1 MTGRRYLALH
11 FPQLAADRVRQQEPA
26 LAGRRLAI
34 WAMQGNRRLLT
45 CVDAPGTMLYAGQAL
60 ADAQAI
66 HPDLVLRDADP
77 IGDAAFLEQLA
88 LWALRFTPIVS
99 VDAPNG
105 LILDVTG
112 CGHLFGGEAALL
124 DRVSVSLRESG
135 LALAGVI
142 ADGAEAVASLARA
155 GMDGLAVSVGGDAA
169 AVGPLPLA
177 VLRLPPECID
187 ALNRLGLHRVEDL
200 LRQPRGP
207 LVRRFGRTLM
217 DVLDALTG
225 ARPRLIASIRPPP
238 QFAEAVELLEPIV
251 TRPGIDRAVDALLD
265 PLCRQLA
272 DAGQGARQVTLRAFR
287 VDRVIQEITVGTG
300 LPTRTPAH
308 LRRLFANELERLE
321 PDLGF
326 ERMTL
331 EATATNAM
339 AADQTRLADGSLDA
353 ADRAEALAQLIDRLA
368 QRLPVWR
375 PAPVESHWPERG
387 VKQTSPFDTVTELP
401 PRSALSAP
409 VRVLKRPLPM
419 MVLAEIPAG
428 PPLRLR
434 FDGRVHD
441 VAHAEGPERIEPEWW
456 QDPERRSGRDYYRVE
471 LVSGARLWIGRIA
484 ALRADRPPRW
494 FLHGY
499 LA

>member
-11 FPQLAADRVRQQEPA
+11 FPQLAADRVRRQEPA
-26 LAGRRLAI
+26 LSGRLFAI
-34 WAMQGNRRLLT
+34 WTMQGNRRLLT
-45 CVDAPGTMLYAGQAL
+45 CVDAPGTVLHTGQAL

-77 IGDAAFLEQLA
+77 AGDAAFLEQLA
-88 LWALRFTPIVS
+88 LWALRFAPIVS
-99 VDAPNG
+99 ADAPDG

-112 CGHLFGGEAALL
+112 CSHLFGGEVALL
-124 DRVSVSLRESG
+124 RRISSNVRHSG
-135 LALAGVI
+135 LALVGVI
-142 ADGAEAVASLARA
+142 ADGAEAAVSLARA
-155 GMDGLAVSVGGDAA
+155 GADGLIVPPGGDIAAVS
-169 AVGPLPLA
+169 PLPLA
-177 VLRLPPECID
+177 ALRLPAQVRV
-187 ALNRLGLHRVEDL
+187 ALSRLGLHRVEDL

-207 LVRRFGRTLM
+207 LARRFGRSLM

-238 QFAEAVELLEPIV
+238 QFAEAVEFLEPIV
-251 TRPGIDRAVDALLD
+251 TRPAIDRAVDALLA

-300 LPTRTPAH
+300 LPSRSPAH

-331 EATATNAM
+331 EAGATNAM
-339 AADQTRLADGSLDA
+339 AADQKRLADGDLDA
-353 ADRAEALAQLIDRLA
+353 ASRAEALAQLTDRLA

-375 PAPVESHWPERG
+375 PESVESHWPERRL
-387 VKQTSPFDTVTELP
+387 KRASPFDAEAELP
-401 PRSALSAP
+401 ARSALPAP
-409 VRVLKRPLPM
+409 VRLLQRPLPM

-434 FDGRVHD
+434 FGGRVHE

-456 QDPERRSGRDYYRVE
+456 QDPDRRSGRDYYRVE
-471 LVSGARLWIGRIA
+471 LASGARLWIGRIGA
-484 ALRADRPPRW
+484 PRPDRPPRW

-499 LA
+499 LP